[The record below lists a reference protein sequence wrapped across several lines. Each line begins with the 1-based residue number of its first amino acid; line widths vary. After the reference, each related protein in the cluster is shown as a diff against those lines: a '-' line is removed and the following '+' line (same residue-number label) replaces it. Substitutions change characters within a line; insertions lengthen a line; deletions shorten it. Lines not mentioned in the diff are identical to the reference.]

1 MAYPVIDA
9 LNVPLSSALA
19 GSATVSLSS
28 LGLTVA
34 NDDYILI
41 ALQCSATSGTLS
53 ETSGGATTWD
63 TTVKL
68 NVVSGARMWL
78 TWGKVSGGVISNPT
92 FSLSAGTGLWQAT
105 VMHWRDADATTFSA
119 GSVTTDHGGA
129 NNGTTGA
136 MTPGSADSAVVYF
149 LANRDTSAVS
159 MRLPP
164 AVAINQKWQ
173 QSADDAATV
182 TLHTGIGTVQQGA
195 AAATAQQFFC
205 NASARLGSIVLAI
218 KNASGG
224 ALMPDSRV
232 ASTKVAWLG
241 DFGTTQEALGTVWG
255 APSTFCA
262 GLGGALSGITLDT
275 NAPTVNNAVTGI
287 YSAWT
292 SLASAINST
301 VWVGGWY
308 ALPATVDMSGKLISV
323 EWLMQTFGSVLG
335 ASGVVLALG
344 DDTAASTGNGVFFQ
358 LAPKNLIA
366 ANTPYTSVIDPANGT
381 ALQATGSINLA
392 TVKKIGLFY
401 HRIAAGT
408 SSRAV
413 QMRNLFMH
421 AASTIIGG
429 GATRPLDAGFMN
441 KALNGWGL
449 VGVCNQLGNATML
462 KTPVQIGDGTK
473 ATYFDSSATLLNTP
487 TAYSTINQPL
497 FNAPADSI
505 LVDVL
510 AAATDTVKFSASTV
524 SMPLEQKVEI
534 NASSSTSATYSFSGE
549 SFVGAKFTDNAG
561 VAVSN
566 ALFSGGPTATFRA
579 SLTAITVQKTTAGSA
594 QAAMSMA
601 ASGKTIT
608 GSTIDVTGTSAGYHL
623 ELGTGVTAITL
634 ADVTFSGTAGTNKVH
649 VLKTS
654 GTVTITISGT
664 TSLSAGEVTSAGAT
678 VVLSAPTPTLSATV
692 LAGSRVVLYNET
704 TATELD
710 NMAPAGTAWS
720 KAITSGAS
728 AGDTLTLYV
737 FKEGYEEFS
746 TAFLYS
752 GDDTTLLV
760 SQEVHPYIDTLRT
773 LLGISDYTTITEFTL
788 DVTGAVEVDADDA
801 DGQTQK
807 ARLAIWYNGVLT
819 TENGARYL
827 RGAISVLST
836 NAIRINVDVL
846 NLKIENVSVTRG
858 LQFTDTDRRLWRSDG
873 TPIYAAA
880 SAPGSIE
887 NDYSGVP
894 DTVETGVS
902 GLTGSESAQL
912 MALPSA
918 TDTATAVWS
927 ATLPL

>member
-1 MAYPVIDA
+1 MAWLVTDA

-53 ETSGGATTWD
+53 ETSGGGTTWD
-63 TTVKL
+63 TTTKL
-68 NVVSGARMWL
+68 NVTFGARMWL

-119 GSVTTDHGGA
+119 GSVTADHGNA

-149 LANRDTSAVS
+149 LANRGTSAVS

-195 AAATAQQFFC
+195 AAATAQQFVC
-205 NASARLGSIVLAI
+205 NTSARLGSIVLAI

-308 ALPATVDMSGKLISV
+308 ALPSTVDMSGKLISV
-323 EWLMQTFGSVLG
+323 EWLMQTFGSFLG

-358 LAPKNLIA
+358 LAPKNLID

-579 SLTAITVQKTTAGSA
+579 NLTAITVQKTTAGST

-608 GSTIDVTGTSAGYHL
+608 SSTLDVTGTSAGYHM

-654 GTVTITISGT
+654 GTVTIAISGT
-664 TSLSAGEVTSAGAT
+664 TSLSAGEVTSEGAT
-678 VVLSAPTPTLSATV
+678 VSISGPTINQSVTISGAVAGSRIQIYDTTSSTELYNGTPTFPYTWTDASPAAASRAIRLRVTSASGTTAYAMIEASIGTCGITAGTESVSYLVNQTADTTYNTNAIDGSTVSNISIDDSTNLVKINLSATGTFSNKSIYAYQV
-692 LAGSRVVLYNET
+692 YWLNTEAGIRDDFAFITAPDTANYIYENFQWKNTGTGTLTIVDGYPRDVT
-704 TATELD
+704 TGLSVTLID
-710 NMAPAGTAWS
+710 
-720 KAITSGAS
+720 TSGGNICVAPDHVIPYPTGS
-728 AGDTLTLYV
+728 GVTAGDKT
-737 FKEGYEEFS
+737 
-746 TAFLYS
+746 
-752 GDDTTLLV
+752 DI
-760 SQEVHPYIDTLRT
+760 ID
-773 LLGISDYTTITEFTL
+773 
-788 DVTGAVEVDADDA
+788 
-801 DGQTQK
+801 
-807 ARLAIWYNGVLT
+807 GVW
-819 TENGARYL
+819 AK
-827 RGAISVLST
+827 VL
-836 NAIRINVDVL
+836 
-846 NLKIENVSVTRG
+846 
-858 LQFTDTDRRLWRSDG
+858 
-873 TPIYAAA
+873 P
-880 SAPGSIE
+880 
-887 NDYSGVP
+887 
-894 DTVETGVS
+894 
-902 GLTGSESAQL
+902 
-912 MALPSA
+912 
-918 TDTATAVWS
+918 
-927 ATLPL
+927 